1 MLANGRRVRVSRVPA
16 TAVTV
21 GHWTLK
27 QWTVLGDHK
36 LNGAGSGFF
45 EYRIP
50 WPTGLGPTD
59 VASATFL
66 VEASAKRLNG
76 KDRDS
81 TTAQGGDYMRG
92 GGFHDPSRNPNSYPM
107 TGTTP
112 FPSAVTVSVNGHR
125 AGRWTLADDPA
136 DSRGILSWH
145 AQPKDRHLY
154 EAGSYGQLLRVR
166 VPAEALSDGARSG
179 ALVVRLSVDEALP
192 GGLAIYG
199 AQFGRYPLDPTVLF
213 LLR

>member
-1 MLANGRRVRVSRVPA
+1 MESRS
-16 TAVTV
+16 
-21 GHWTLK
+21 GLWT
-27 QWTVLGDHK
+27 
-36 LNGAGSGFF
+36 
-45 EYRIP
+45 
-50 WPTGLGPTD
+50 
-59 VASATFL
+59 SA
-66 VEASAKRLNG
+66 E
-76 KDRDS
+76 DRDS